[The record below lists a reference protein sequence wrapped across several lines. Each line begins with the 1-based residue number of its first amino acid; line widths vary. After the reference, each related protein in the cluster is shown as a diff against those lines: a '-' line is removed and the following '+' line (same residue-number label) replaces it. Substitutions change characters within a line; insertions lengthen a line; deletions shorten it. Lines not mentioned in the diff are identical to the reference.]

1 MICNYLSREVEQD
14 HRTPTSRS
22 TLAVSCTSHCMRASR
37 ETFAGMG
44 QAYSAGI
51 PAAVVAQAYGQSLVE
66 DITGQV
72 IQVKES

>member
-1 MICNYLSREVEQD
+1 
-14 HRTPTSRS
+14 
-22 TLAVSCTSHCMRASR
+22 
-37 ETFAGMG
+37 MG